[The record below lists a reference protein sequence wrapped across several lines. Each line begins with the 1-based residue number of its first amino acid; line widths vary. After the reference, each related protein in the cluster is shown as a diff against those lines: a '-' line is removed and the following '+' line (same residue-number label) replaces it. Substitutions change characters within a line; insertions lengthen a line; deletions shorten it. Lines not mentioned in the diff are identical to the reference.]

1 MICAVTPS
9 VAAHALRKITEL
21 EGQGS
26 VVPQQQQEGVR
37 ETIRGVGAGRRPDT
51 FLRIAFVSML
61 VDIICRS
68 KNPDVILDGL
78 GSIKQDCSAGQN
90 YKERLL
96 EELFENISDLQISQ
110 ICRAIHIVSDLYED
124 KKQNVAAADKFW
136 VGLMD
141 KGQTVK
147 TGEQIVEV
155 FSTLPLLGKSRHMVL
170 RLLEERC
177 MQNWKELQTG
187 DILNIF
193 RVLTELKYDRLS
205 PAFLRTLSGW
215 LALHIHTVKEQEM
228 LAIIWGFI
236 QIDYCDDA
244 VVKAVEKMMKKK
256 GLQILEADLI
266 STICSFCTHF
276 RIRSGHILGGV
287 GQYLV
292 DQHVRLEPAQVCAIS
307 QTFGT
312 LDFHPPNGF
321 KFWEVMENYLE
332 HKFVKFSP
340 LDMINMLVSF
350 VYIERYPLNFT
361 NKLFNPYFLDRL
373 HAQPEEVRFMNTT
386 GNVKTSS
393 CVS

>member
-1 MICAVTPS
+1 MGSNINEFCSVTPP

-21 EGQGS
+21 EAGAGHPAAQ
-26 VVPQQQQEGVR
+26 PEGVR
-37 ETIRGVGAGRRPDT
+37 DTIRGVGAGKRPGT

-78 GSIKQDCSAGQN
+78 SSTMRDNSPGQT

-96 EELFENISDLQISQ
+96 EELLDSSTDLNMSQ
-110 ICRAIHIVSDLYED
+110 ICRAIHIVSELFED
-124 KKQNVAAADKFW
+124 KKQNVATADKFW

-141 KGQTVK
+141 KGRHVK

-177 MQNWKELQTG
+177 MQNWSKLKTG
-187 DILNIF
+187 HILNIF
-193 RVLTELKYDRLS
+193 RVLTELKYDRVS
-205 PAFLRTLSGW
+205 PAFLRTISGW
-215 LALHIHTVKEQEM
+215 LALHIHTVTEQEM

-256 GLQILEADLI
+256 GLQIREADLI

-276 RIRSGHILGGV
+276 RIR
-287 GQYLV
+287 
-292 DQHVRLEPAQVCAIS
+292 
-307 QTFGT
+307 
-312 LDFHPPNGF
+312 
-321 KFWEVMENYLE
+321 
-332 HKFVKFSP
+332 
-340 LDMINMLVSF
+340 
-350 VYIERYPLNFT
+350 
-361 NKLFNPYFLDRL
+361 
-373 HAQPEEVRFMNTT
+373 
-386 GNVKTSS
+386 
-393 CVS
+393 

>member
-1 MICAVTPS
+1 MTLKESTTTKVITSHMSDEEREVIGGFNRCINASSIFRLLETIPPDEVTPP

-21 EGQGS
+21 ESGGGNP
-26 VVPQQQQEGVR
+26 VPQPENSVR
-37 ETIRGVGAGRRPDT
+37 DTIRGVGAGRRPDT
-51 FLRIAFVSML
+51 FLRIAFLSML

-78 GSIKQDCSAGQN
+78 SSAMRDNSPGQTF
-90 YKERLL
+90 KERLL
-96 EELFENISDLQISQ
+96 EELLDSSADLNMAQ
-110 ICRAIHIVSDLYED
+110 ICRAIHIVSELYED
-124 KKQNVAAADKFW
+124 KKLNVATADKFW

-141 KGQTVK
+141 KGQHVK

-177 MQNWKELQTG
+177 MQNWTELQTG
-187 DILNIF
+187 HILNIF
-193 RVLTELKYDRLS
+193 RILTEL
-205 PAFLRTLSGW
+205 
-215 LALHIHTVKEQEM
+215 EM

-256 GLQILEADLI
+256 GLQIMEADLI

-276 RIRSGHILGGV
+276 RIRSPHILGGV

-350 VYIERYPLNFT
+350 VYLERYPLNFT
-361 NKLFNPYFLDRL
+361 NKLFNPYFLDR
-373 HAQPEEVRFMNTT
+373 
-386 GNVKTSS
+386 
-393 CVS
+393 